1 MKKTKRYELTFEDET
16 DIEVYGISS
25 AYIDYRLA
33 WELNSFMSIQLEKL
47 DNKLEVEDRKT
58 KLMNSFF
65 LYFFSDEEN
74 WIKYYLIRNK
84 QENRY
89 LVTSKQFVDY
99 FLVIEDNNSY
109 KQDELLTLLRKV
121 NGIVAAFPIDE
132 DLEFLEYLS

>member
-33 WELNSFMSIQLEKL
+33 WELNSFMAIQLEKL
-47 DNKLEVEDRKT
+47 DKKLEVEDRKT
-58 KLMNSFF
+58 KLLNSFF

-74 WIKYYLIRNK
+74 WTKYYLIRNK

-109 KQDELLTLLRKV
+109 KQDELLTLLRKI

>member
-33 WELNSFMSIQLEKL
+33 WELNSFMAIQLEKL
-47 DNKLEVEDRKT
+47 DKKLEVEDRKT
-58 KLMNSFF
+58 KLLNSFF

-74 WIKYYLIRNK
+74 WTKYYLIRNK

-99 FLVIEDNNSY
+99 FLVIEDNSSY
-109 KQDELLTLLRKV
+109 KQDELLTLLRKI